1 MSIAAWITIG
11 VFLVLMFL
19 KVPVFVSV
27 MAGTC
32 TYLA

>member
-1 MSIAAWITIG
+1 MSTAAWITIV